1 MGGMSP
7 LIAFLLLAHAP
18 QDELQR
24 IDAEGLEATVKFLA
38 SDELQGRSTGTP
50 ENELAARFLAK
61 RFEEIGLKPAVGE
74 SYLQP
79 VPLKHVG
86 DERAAELDV
95 YISDGDFGKHLQGEW
110 FDPIGAAT
118 STDKLRVLRVEEIED
133 LPVEADPGVAVFL
146 SGSSRE
152 GRKWLSERG
161 QEGGAGWGAVLS
173 RGSKR
178 NGRAWVKRDPRL
190 RLVSG
195 EAEGGAE
202 EETPWMR
209 VHGEL
214 REACEEGRVQFIE
227 LRTYPIEEEVPA
239 HNVVGLIQGVG
250 TEERPELAEEVVVFT
265 AHYDH
270 IGVSKGRQRGGEAPQ
285 ADAGEEPDLIRNGA
299 DDDASGVA
307 CVVELAEAFAKG
319 EPPARTLLFLLVT
332 GEEIGLLGTK
342 HYIAEPLF
350 PLEKTSCN
358 LNYEMI
364 GRPDELVGGEGR
376 LWLTGHERSNLM
388 GAIEEQGIS
397 ISPDL
402 RPEQNFFQRSD
413 NYAFAVE
420 GVVAQTFSTY
430 NMHTDYHQV
439 TDEWQTLDYE
449 HMESATRE
457 AYRIAR
463 LVADGVID
471 PAWLPGGNPQR
482 R

>member
-18 QDELQR
+18 QDELQL

-79 VPLKHVG
+79 VPLRHVG
-86 DERAAELDV
+86 EERAAELDV
-95 YISDGDFGKHLQGEW
+95 YISDDDFGTHSSGVW
-110 FDPIGAAT
+110 FDPIGAAS
-118 STDKLRVLRVEEIED
+118 STEKLSVLTVEGVED
-133 LPVEADPGVAVFL
+133 LPLEADPGAALFL
-146 SGSSRE
+146 SGSSRV
-152 GRKWLSERG
+152 GRKWLTERG
-161 QEGGAGWGAVLS
+161 HEDGAGWGAVIS

-178 NGRAWVKRDPRL
+178 NGRPWVKRDPRL
-190 RLVSG
+190 MRVSS
-195 EAEGGAE
+195 EGSTE
-202 EETPWMR
+202 EESTPWIR
-209 VHGEL
+209 VHGET
-214 REACEEGRVQFIE
+214 RAACEEGRVQFIQ
-227 LRTYPIEEEVPA
+227 LRTFPIDEEVPA
-239 HNVVGLIQGVG
+239 HNVLGLIRGVG
-250 TEERPELAEEVVVFT
+250 TEERPQLAEEVVVIT

-270 IGVSKGRQRGGEAPQ
+270 IGVSKPRQRGGE
-285 ADAGEEPDLIRNGA
+285 DDTEEAEGDTIRNGA

-319 EPPARTLLFLLVT
+319 EPPARTLLFMLVT

-342 HYIAEPLF
+342 HYIDHPLF

-364 GRPDELVGGEGR
+364 GRPDELVGGKGR

-388 GAIEEQGIS
+388 TAIEEQGIS

-413 NYAFAVE
+413 NYAFAVK

-439 TDEWQTLDYE
+439 TDEWETLDYE
-449 HMESATRE
+449 HMEVATRE

-463 LVADGVID
+463 LVADGRID
-471 PAWLPGGNPQR
+471 PAWLPGGKPGER
-482 R
+482 

>member
-7 LIAFLLLAHAP
+7 LIAFLLLASSAE
-18 QDELQR
+18 DELQL
-24 IDAEGLEATVKFLA
+24 IDAKGLEETVKFLA

-61 RFEEIGLKPAVGE
+61 RFEEIGLKPAVEE
-74 SYLQP
+74 SYLQS
-79 VPLKHVG
+79 VPLRHVG
-86 DERAAELDV
+86 EERAAELDV
-95 YISDGDFGKHLQGEW
+95 YHSVEDFGTHPAGVW
-110 FDPIGAAT
+110 FDPIGAAS
-118 STDKLRVLRVEEIED
+118 STDKLRVLTVEGVED
-133 LPVEADPGVAVFL
+133 LPLEADSSVAIFL

-152 GRKWLSERG
+152 GRKWLAERG

-178 NGRAWVKRDPRL
+178 NGRAWVKRAPRL
-190 RLVSG
+190 VRVSP
-195 EAEGGAE
+195 EKSTEDGA
-202 EETPWMR
+202 TPWIR
-209 VHGEL
+209 VHGET
-214 REACEEGRVQFIE
+214 RAACEDGYVQFIQ
-227 LRTYPIEEEVPA
+227 LRTYPIEEDVPA
-239 HNVVGLIQGVG
+239 HNVVGLIPGVG
-250 TEERPELAEEVVVFT
+250 TEDRPLLAEEVVVLT
-265 AHYDH
+265 AHFDH
-270 IGVSKGRQRGGEAPQ
+270 IGVSKPRQRAGEA
-285 ADAGEEPDLIRNGA
+285 DSEEPLEVDLIRNGA

-319 EPPARTLLFLLVT
+319 PAPARTLLFMLVT

-342 HYIAEPLF
+342 HYIDDPLF

-364 GRPDELVGGEGR
+364 GRADELVGGTGR

-388 GAIEEQGIS
+388 SAIEEQGIS

-413 NYAFAVE
+413 NYAFAVK

-439 TDEWQTLDYE
+439 TDEWETLDYE
-449 HMESATRE
+449 HMEVATRE

-463 LVADGVID
+463 LVADGAID
-471 PAWLPGGNPQR
+471 PEWLPGGKPR
-482 R
+482 GR

>member
-1 MGGMSP
+1 MWT
-7 LIAFLLLAHAP
+7 LIACVLIAP
-18 QDELQR
+18 SPQEELQG
-24 IDAEGLEATVKFLA
+24 IDAAGLRETVKFLA
-38 SDELQGRSTGTP
+38 SDELLGRSTGTP
-50 ENELAARFLAK
+50 ENELAARFLAE
-61 RFEEIGLKPAVGE
+61 RFDEIGLKPAVGE

-79 VPLKHVG
+79 VPLRHVG
-86 DERAAELDV
+86 EERAAELDV
-95 YISDGDFGKHLQGEW
+95 YPSVEDFGKHLQGEW
-110 FDPIGAAT
+110 FDPIGAAA
-118 STDKLRVLRVEEIED
+118 STDKLRVLMVEEIED
-133 LPVEADPGVAVFL
+133 LPAEADAGVALFL

-161 QEGGAGWGAVLS
+161 HEGGAGWGAVLS

-190 RLVSG
+190 VRVPNE
-195 EAEGGAE
+195 EAPE
-202 EETPWMR
+202 EKATPWMR

-214 REACEEGRVQFIE
+214 REACESGHVQFIQ

-250 TEERPELAEEVVVFT
+250 TEERPLLAEEVVVFT

-270 IGVSKGRQRGGEAPQ
+270 IGVSKPRQRAGEAVS
-285 ADAGEEPDLIRNGA
+285 GEDQGDLIRNGA

-307 CVVELAEAFAKG
+307 CVVELAEAFANG
-319 EPPARTLLFLLVT
+319 EPPARTLLFMLVT
-332 GEEIGLLGTK
+332 GEEVGLLGTK
-342 HYIAEPLF
+342 HYIDHPLF
-350 PLEKTSCN
+350 PLEKTACN

-364 GRPDELVGGEGR
+364 GRPDELVGGAGR

-388 GAIEEQGIS
+388 SAIEGQGIS

-413 NYAFAVE
+413 NYAFAVR

-430 NMHTDYHQV
+430 NMHEDYHQV
-439 TDEWQTLDYE
+439 TDEWDTLDYE
-449 HMESATRE
+449 HMQVACRE

-463 LVADGVID
+463 LVADGAID
-471 PAWLPGGNPQR
+471 PEWLPGGKPR
-482 R
+482 GR